1 MLKNSHIGR
10 GLASPVGAASCL
22 LISANARAA
31 DYDGGKTSL
40 TSSQAYAQC
49 IKEPDDG
56 YFFCALVAAFVDP
69 PSSPSGLTG
78 FDLSLRYNTSL
89 YTFDQALSGP
99 LGVLSQGG
107 DAPPVDA
114 GVGTQPLQ
122 VLPSTGYSAGSPVP
136 GSTLTYTNVGGVLTV
151 DYQLASP
158 VMYTGDAN
166 IFRLSFDLINP
177 LSVEVGLST
186 VTYSANTPGTD
197 FTTLSFT
204 CTTSDMLD
212 QCGSAQPAEGV
223 SFNFTVPEPPT
234 WAALILGAGL
244 VGLMARRRKALAGA

>member
-10 GLASPVGAASCL
+10 VLTLLVGSASL
-22 LISANARAA
+22 LVMSANARAA

-40 TSSQAYAQC
+40 TSSKANAQC
-49 IKEPDDG
+49 IKEPG
-56 YFFCALVAAFVDP
+56 RWLLFLRPCPRFHRTANASEFP
-69 PSSPSGLTG
+69 G
-78 FDLSLRYNTSL
+78 FQLSMQYNTSL

-99 LGVLSQGG
+99 LGVLSVGG

-122 VLPSTGYSAGSPVP
+122 VLPSTGYSAGSPLP

-151 DYQLASP
+151 DYQLGSS
-158 VMYTGDAN
+158 VDYSGDAN
-166 IFRLSFDLINP
+166 IFRLSFDLIHP

-186 VTYSANTPGTD
+186 VTYSANTPGAD

-212 QCGSAQPAEGV
+212 QCGSAQPTEGV

-234 WAALILGAGL
+234 WATLILGAGL
-244 VGLMARRRKALAGA
+244 LGLVARRRKALAA

>member
-10 GLASPVGAASCL
+10 VLTVLVGAASL
-22 LISANARAA
+22 LVMSANAHAA

-40 TSSQAYAQC
+40 TSAQAYAQC

-69 PSSPSGLTG
+69 PVSGLTG
-78 FDLSLRYNTSL
+78 FDLSMRYNTSL

-107 DAPPVDA
+107 DNPAVNA
-114 GVGTQPLQ
+114 GVGTQSLQ
-122 VLPSTGYSAGSPVP
+122 LLPSTGYSAGSPLP
-136 GSTLTYTNVGGVLTV
+136 GSTLTYTDVGGVLTV

-158 VMYTGDAN
+158 VVYSGDAN
-166 IFRLSFDLINP
+166 VFRLSFDLIVP

-186 VTYSANTPGTD
+186 VSYSANGPCTD
-197 FTTLSFT
+197 FTTLIFT
-204 CTTSDMLD
+204 CTTSDGRD
-212 QCGSAQPAEGV
+212 QCGSDQPAEGV

-234 WAALILGAGL
+234 WASLILGADFIGWA
-244 VGLMARRRKALAGA
+244 ARRRKALSAA

>member
-10 GLASPVGAASCL
+10 VLTLLVGSASL
-22 LISANARAA
+22 LVMSANARAA

-69 PSSPSGLTG
+69 PMPGLTG
-78 FDLSLRYNTSL
+78 FQLSMQYNTSL

-99 LGVLSQGG
+99 LGVLSVGG

-122 VLPSTGYSAGSPVP
+122 VLPSTGYSAGSPLP

-151 DYQLASP
+151 DYQLGSS
-158 VMYTGDAN
+158 VDYSGDAN
-166 IFRLSFDLINP
+166 IFRLSFDLIHP

-186 VTYSANTPGTD
+186 VTYSANTPGAD

-212 QCGSAQPAEGV
+212 QCGSAQPTQGV

-234 WAALILGAGL
+234 WATLILGAGL
-244 VGLMARRRKALAGA
+244 LGLVARRRKALAA